1 MRGFDKL
8 EEGRSRVL
16 VYQVGSIQIIY
27 QDVIRWLYQVDCQM
41 DPYQILV
48 DVSRVYW
55 IQLDPVGSQVD
66 PCVSQVDPCVSQWIL
81 VGSMCILGGSMYILV
96 DLSWIHVYPVGSL
109 YILVEPLQT
118 LVYPLLDPC
127 RSLQIFS
134 ISTCI
139 FIYPLYP
146 YQSTLSLSIHS
157 YPLLSTLSIYSISF
171 NIHSMQQIYFA
182 FFIKALLNMRI
193 FRIFPLFTSRKL
205 LQPIK
210 SIQNTSIPLIDII
223 PINWNSFQ
231 SSCTCH
237 HVHPSFFSK
246 SLLINVDDSIQYN
259 NQLLFFLFIV

>member
-27 QDVIRWLYQVDCQM
+27 QDVIRWLYQVD
-41 DPYQILV
+41 PYQILV
-48 DVSRVYW
+48 DSFT
-55 IQLDPVGSQVD
+55 
-66 PCVSQVDPCVSQWIL
+66 SQWML
-81 VGSMCILGGSMYILV
+81 VESIGSMCILGGSLYILV

>member
-48 DVSRVYW
+48 DSFISQWMLVESIGSSW
-55 IQLDPVGSQVD
+55 IQLD
-66 PCVSQVDPCVSQWIL
+66 PCVSQVDPCISQWIL
-81 VGSMCILGGSMYILV
+81 VGSMCIQLDPCISQQSLYRPQYIHYQILV
-96 DLSWIHVYPVGSL
+96 
-109 YILVEPLQT
+109 
-118 LVYPLLDPC
+118 DPC
-127 RSLQIFS
+127 RSLV
-134 ISTCI
+134 
-139 FIYPLYP
+139 YPLVSLYTHSIP
-146 YQSTLSLSIHS
+146 INPLLSTLIHS

>member
-55 IQLDPVGSQVD
+55 IQLDPVGS
-66 PCVSQVDPCVSQWIL
+66 
-81 VGSMCILGGSMYILV
+81 MCILGGSMYILV
-96 DLSWIHVYPVGSL
+96 DLSWIHVYPVGSMCIL
-109 YILVEPLQT
+109 VGSLQILVEPLQT

>member
-55 IQLDPVGSQVD
+55 IQLDPVGS
-66 PCVSQVDPCVSQWIL
+66 
-81 VGSMCILGGSMYILV
+81 MCILGGSMYILVDLSWIHVYPVGSLYILV

>member
-41 DPYQILV
+41 DLYQILV

-55 IQLDPVGSQVD
+55 IQLDP
-66 PCVSQVDPCVSQWIL
+66 

>member
-55 IQLDPVGSQVD
+55 IQLDPVGS
-66 PCVSQVDPCVSQWIL
+66 
-81 VGSMCILGGSMYILV
+81 MCILGGSMYILV
-96 DLSWIHVYPVGSL
+96 YLRCIQLDLSWIHVYPVGSL

>member
-16 VYQVGSIQIIY
+16 VYQVGSNRLYIVHYILGCY
-27 QDVIRWLYQVDCQM
+27 QMAVLGGLLDGSL
-41 DPYQILV
+41 
-48 DVSRVYW
+48 
-55 IQLDPVGSQVD
+55 LDPSGCQQSLLD
-66 PCVSQVDPCVSQWIL
+66 PCVSQVDPCISQWIL
-81 VGSMCILGGSMYILV
+81 VGSMCIQL
-96 DLSWIHVYPVGSL
+96 DPVGSL

>member
-55 IQLDPVGSQVD
+55 IQLDPVGSQ
-66 PCVSQVDPCVSQWIL
+66 WIH
-81 VGSMCILGGSMYILV
+81 VY
-96 DLSWIHVYPVGSL
+96 LSWIHVYLSGS
-109 YILVEPLQT
+109 Q
-118 LVYPLLDPC
+118 LDPC
-127 RSLQIFS
+127 VSSWILVYLSRAFIDLSISITRSLQILVDLQY
-134 ISTCI
+134 IH
-139 FIYPLYP
+139 LYLYIP
-146 YQSTLSLSIHS
+146 TLSLSIHS

>member
-16 VYQVGSIQIIY
+16 VYQVGSNRLYIVDYILGCY
-27 QDVIRWLYQVDCQM
+27 QMAVLGG
-41 DPYQILV
+41 L
-48 DVSRVYW
+48 
-55 IQLDPVGSQVD
+55 LDGSLLD
-66 PCVSQVDPCVSQWIL
+66 PCVSQVDPCISQWIL
-81 VGSMCILGGSMYILV
+81 VGSMCIQL
-96 DLSWIHVYPVGSL
+96 DPVGSL

>member
-16 VYQVGSIQIIY
+16 VYQVGSNRLYIIDYILGCY
-27 QDVIRWLYQVDCQM
+27 QMTVLGGLLDGSLLDPSGCQ
-41 DPYQILV
+41 QSL
-48 DVSRVYW
+48 
-55 IQLDPVGSQVD
+55 LDPVGSSWIQLD
-66 PCVSQVDPCVSQWIL
+66 PCVSQVDPCISQWIL
-81 VGSMCILGGSMYILV
+81 VGSMCIQL
-96 DLSWIHVYPVGSL
+96 DPVGSL

>member
-1 MRGFDKL
+1 MLLDGC
-8 EEGRSRVL
+8 
-16 VYQVGSIQIIY
+16 
-27 QDVIRWLYQVDCQM
+27 IRWIVRW
-41 DPYQILV
+41 ILIRSQWMLV
-48 DVSRVYW
+48 ESIGSSW
-55 IQLDPVGSQVD
+55 IQLD
-66 PCVSQVDPCVSQWIL
+66 PCVSQVDPCISQWIL

-96 DLSWIHVYPVGSL
+96 DLSWI
-109 YILVEPLQT
+109 Q
-118 LVYPLLDPC
+118 LDPC
-127 RSLQIFS
+127 VSSWILVYLSRAFMDLSISITRSLQILVDLQY
-134 ISTCI
+134 IH
-139 FIYPLYP
+139 LYLYIP
-146 YQSTLSLSIHS
+146 TLSLSIHS

>member
-27 QDVIRWLYQVDCQM
+27 QDVIRWLYQVD
-41 DPYQILV
+41 PYQILV

-55 IQLDPVGSQVD
+55 IQLDP
-66 PCVSQVDPCVSQWIL
+66 

-146 YQSTLSLSIHS
+146 YQSTLIHS
-157 YPLLSTLSIYSISF
+157 YPPYPSILY
-171 NIHSMQQIYFA
+171 
-182 FFIKALLNMRI
+182 
-193 FRIFPLFTSRKL
+193 
-205 LQPIK
+205 
-210 SIQNTSIPLIDII
+210 
-223 PINWNSFQ
+223 
-231 SSCTCH
+231 
-237 HVHPSFFSK
+237 
-246 SLLINVDDSIQYN
+246 LLISILCNRSILPSSSRHY
-259 NQLLFFLFIV
+259 

>member
-16 VYQVGSIQIIY
+16 VYQVGSNRLYIVDYILGCY
-27 QDVIRWLYQVDCQM
+27 QMAVLGGLLDGSLLDPSGCQ
-41 DPYQILV
+41 QSL
-48 DVSRVYW
+48 
-55 IQLDPVGSQVD
+55 LDPVGSSWIQLD
-66 PCVSQVDPCVSQWIL
+66 PCVSQVDPCISQWIL
-81 VGSMCILGGSMYILV
+81 VGSMCIQL
-96 DLSWIHVYPVGSL
+96 DPVGSL

>member
-55 IQLDPVGSQVD
+55 IHVYLRWIHVYLSGSQLDPVGS
-66 PCVSQVDPCVSQWIL
+66 
-81 VGSMCILGGSMYILV
+81 MCIL
-96 DLSWIHVYPVGSL
+96 VGSL

>member
-27 QDVIRWLYQVDCQM
+27 QDVIRWLYQMAILDGSLLDPSGCQ
-41 DPYQILV
+41 QSL
-48 DVSRVYW
+48 
-55 IQLDPVGSQVD
+55 LDPVGSSWIQLD
-66 PCVSQVDPCVSQWIL
+66 PCVSQVDPCISQWIL
-81 VGSMCILGGSMYILV
+81 VGSMCIQL
-96 DLSWIHVYPVGSL
+96 DPVGSL

-139 FIYPLYP
+139 FIYPLL
-146 YQSTLSLSIHS
+146 STLSLSIHS

>member
-48 DVSRVYW
+48 DSF
-55 IQLDPVGSQVD
+55 I
-66 PCVSQVDPCVSQWIL
+66 SQWMLVESIGSSWIHVYP
-81 VGSMCILGGSMYILV
+81 VGSMCILV
-96 DLSWIHVYPVGSL
+96 DLSWIHVYPVGSI

>member
-48 DVSRVYW
+48 DCRVYW
-55 IQLDPVGSQVD
+55 IQLDPVGSM
-66 PCVSQVDPCVSQWIL
+66 CIL

>member
-27 QDVIRWLYQVDCQM
+27 SRLYTRMLLDGCIRWIVRW
-41 DPYQILV
+41 ILI
-48 DVSRVYW
+48 R
-55 IQLDPVGSQVD
+55 
-66 PCVSQVDPCVSQWIL
+66 SQWML
-81 VGSMCILGGSMYILV
+81 VESIGSMCILGGSMYILV

-146 YQSTLSLSIHS
+146 YQSTLIHS
-157 YPLLSTLSIYSISF
+157 YPPYPSILY
-171 NIHSMQQIYFA
+171 
-182 FFIKALLNMRI
+182 
-193 FRIFPLFTSRKL
+193 
-205 LQPIK
+205 
-210 SIQNTSIPLIDII
+210 
-223 PINWNSFQ
+223 
-231 SSCTCH
+231 
-237 HVHPSFFSK
+237 
-246 SLLINVDDSIQYN
+246 LLISILCNRSILPSSSRHY
-259 NQLLFFLFIV
+259 

>member
-16 VYQVGSIQIIY
+16 VYQVGSNRLY
-27 QDVIRWLYQVDCQM
+27 TRMLLDGCIRWIVRWILIRSQWIHSYHSGCQ
-41 DPYQILV
+41 QSL
-48 DVSRVYW
+48 
-55 IQLDPVGSQVD
+55 LDPVGSM
-66 PCVSQVDPCVSQWIL
+66 CIL
-81 VGSMCILGGSMYILV
+81 GGSMCILGGSMYILV

>member
-8 EEGRSRVL
+8 AEGRSRVL

-55 IQLDPVGSQVD
+55 IQLDP
-66 PCVSQVDPCVSQWIL
+66 CVSQVDPCVSQCIL

-96 DLSWIHVYPVGSL
+96 YLSWILVYPVGSSW
-109 YILVEPLQT
+109 ILVYLSRAFIDLSISIT
-118 LVYPLLDPC
+118 
-127 RSLQIFS
+127 RSLQILVDLQY
-134 ISTCI
+134 IH
-139 FIYPLYP
+139 LYL
-146 YQSTLSLSIHS
+146 YISTLSLSIHS

>member
-55 IQLDPVGSQVD
+55 IHVYLRWIHVYLSGSQLD
-66 PCVSQVDPCVSQWIL
+66 PCVSSWIL
-81 VGSMCILGGSMYILV
+81 VYLSRAFIDLSISITRSLQILV
-96 DLSWIHVYPVGSL
+96 DLQYIHLYL
-109 YILVEPLQT
+109 YIP
-118 LVYPLLDPC
+118 
-127 RSLQIFS
+127 
-134 ISTCI
+134 
-139 FIYPLYP
+139 
-146 YQSTLSLSIHS
+146 TLSLSIHS

>member
-27 QDVIRWLYQVDCQM
+27 QDIIRWVYQVDCQM

-55 IQLDPVGSQVD
+55 IHVYLRWIHVYLSGSQLDPCIS
-66 PCVSQVDPCVSQWIL
+66 SWIL
-81 VGSMCILGGSMYILV
+81 VYLSRAFIDLSISITRSLQILV
-96 DLSWIHVYPVGSL
+96 DLQYIHLYL
-109 YILVEPLQT
+109 YI
-118 LVYPLLDPC
+118 
-127 RSLQIFS
+127 
-134 ISTCI
+134 
-139 FIYPLYP
+139 
-146 YQSTLSLSIHS
+146 STLSLSIHS

>member
-48 DVSRVYW
+48 DSFISQWMLVESIGSSW
-55 IQLDPVGSQVD
+55 IQLDP
-66 PCVSQVDPCVSQWIL
+66 

>member
-16 VYQVGSIQIIY
+16 VYQVGSNRLYIVDYILGCY
-27 QDVIRWLYQVDCQM
+27 QMAVLGGLLDGSLLDPSGCQ
-41 DPYQILV
+41 QSL
-48 DVSRVYW
+48 
-55 IQLDPVGSQVD
+55 LDPVGS
-66 PCVSQVDPCVSQWIL
+66 
-81 VGSMCILGGSMYILV
+81 
-96 DLSWIHVYPVGSL
+96 SWIHVYLRWIHVYLSGS
-109 YILVEPLQT
+109 Q
-118 LVYPLLDPC
+118 LDPC
-127 RSLQIFS
+127 VSSWILVYLSRAFMDLSISITRSLQILLDLQY
-134 ISTCI
+134 IH
-139 FIYPLYP
+139 LYLYIP
-146 YQSTLSLSIHS
+146 TLSLSIHS